1 MGASDNAVASR
12 DTHLFRKG
20 DIHRILNTIIFSIT
34 LFHVGDEALKSH
46 QRRPVSKSLPG
57 PRVKTSPGNDASALQ
72 NKYSS
77 AAKQSANLSRHETDG
92 VWQVGSAI
100 CRPHLLATCTTHS
113 DRCAMGHFTAGELRP
128 PERLWRSTLGWRLDA
143 YCWGR
148 DSSIIGSPPAKA
160 RRDGAKAG

>member
-1 MGASDNAVASR
+1 MRASDHAVAR
-12 DTHLFRKG
+12 LDTHLCRKG
-20 DIHRILNTIIFSIT
+20 DIHRLLNTKILST
-34 LFHVGDEALKSH
+34 LLFHVGDEALKSH
-46 QRRPVSKSLPG
+46 QQRPVSNSLPAPG
-57 PRVKTSPGNDASALQ
+57 VKTSLGNDASALQ

-148 DSSIIGSPPAKA
+148 DSSITGSPPAKP
-160 RRDGAKAG
+160 RRDGAKGS